1 MTERRYSEK
10 EIAEIFR
17 QATEVQQQAR
27 RQLPAGEG
35 MTLAD
40 LQAIGQEVGVPAE
53 LVAQAARSL
62 DAEGPPVTRR
72 FLGMPLGVGRTVEL
86 DRWLSE
92 DEWERLV
99 VDLRQTFDARGVV
112 RADGSLRQWTNGNL
126 QVLLEPGAKGHR
138 IRMRTYNEAARA
150 WITGGIGALVA
161 SGVSLA
167 MTVAAGGPIT
177 VKALVGLGL
186 LTTMGMG
193 LFASGALRLRGWA
206 RRRQEQMEGIAAR
219 LTLLP
224 PQDPPQLP

>member
-1 MTERRYSEK
+1 MTERRYSEE
-10 EIAEIFR
+10 EITEIFK

-27 RQLPAGEG
+27 RHLPAGEG

-138 IRMRTYNEAARA
+138 IRMRTYHEAARA
-150 WITGGIGALVA
+150 LMTGGAGAFAAATVVTVM
-161 SGVSLA
+161 SSLA
-167 MTVAAGGPIT
+167 GTLSG
-177 VKALVGLGL
+177 KSLVGIGFLAM
-186 LTTMGMG
+186 MGVAFLAVG
-193 LFASGALRLRGWA
+193 SVRLSGWA
-206 RRRQEQMEGIAAR
+206 RLRLDQMKGIAAR

-224 PQDPPQLP
+224 PQDPPQLS

>member
-1 MTERRYSEK
+1 MTDRRYSE
-10 EIAEIFR
+10 EEVAEIFK

-27 RQLPAGEG
+27 RHLPPGEG

-72 FLGMPLGVGRTVEL
+72 FLGLPLGVGRTVEL

-92 DEWERLV
+92 EEWERLV

-126 QVLLEPGAKGHR
+126 QVLLEPGARGHR
-138 IRMRTYNEAARA
+138 IRMRTYNEMARVLL
-150 WITGGIGALVA
+150 TGGAGALAASAVVTAMSAMAGTLTMRSLVGVGFLATMGAALVA
-161 SGVSLA
+161 A
-167 MTVAAGGPIT
+167 
-177 VKALVGLGL
+177 
-186 LTTMGMG
+186 
-193 LFASGALRLRGWA
+193 GALRLSGWA
-206 RRRQEQMEGIAAR
+206 RLRLGQMKGIGAR
-219 LTLLP
+219 LALP
-224 PQDPPQLP
+224 PPKDPPQLS